1 MMSSD
6 PATSTASAENE
17 LSFGVNEAAPTIPV
31 LLVAVQ
37 ERMVQTSDQEN
48 LADCDTPFEAASPLL
63 SGKPRGG
70 IDRVIIAPVVYIL
83 HYGGLDPLSVK
94 QP

>member
-17 LSFGVNEAAPTIPV
+17 LSVGVDAAAPTIPV
-31 LLVAVQ
+31 LPVAEQ
-37 ERMVQTSDQEN
+37 ERMVQTNDQES
-48 LADCDTPFEAASPLL
+48 LANCDTPLEAASPSS

-70 IDRVIIAPVVYIL
+70 IDRVIIAPVVCTL